1 MPRPIF
7 GCQAMRPPGPQAV
20 VARPGAGFAV
30 PAQGVARPGIPFPQQ
45 PRPAIPFPQIRP
57 PMQGSLP
64 MGAARPL
71 PVPRPSVFPLPPQVP
86 LPQPRMPSI
95 TGLPAA
101 GPAPRPVAGPLLMA
115 QQPEVQPPQLGM
127 LVSSGA
133 SPGVA
138 ADVAPV
144 AEPAGSAD
152 GQTAAS
158 SAAPR
163 PGALAVELRT
173 SARPEDASPAPGAPQ
188 VRPAG
193 LGLQGG
199 QPAAHTAKP
208 PSSSAGGGGNKAYR
222 GVRQRPWGKW
232 AAEIRDPTVGAR
244 RWLGTFD
251 TAEEAARAY
260 DQAARAIRGVHAK
273 CNFPLPEEEAYQA
286 QLQASQQESWQHG
299 QASPTSQVV
308 PAASHAAF
316 SEAVCIPGG
325 ASEQHAH
332 QPQSV
337 VQGPEWMA
345 QSLGKGGLSLG
356 TSPMIRS
363 YDMGY
368 ISTRMMECEDAFS
381 DMGSL
386 KQNLELPPEYA
397 YDEDEDSELDD
408 AMVLGSTP
416 TFGSTPHG

>member
-1 MPRPIF
+1 
-7 GCQAMRPPGPQAV
+7 MRPPGPQAV

-64 MGAARPL
+64 MVRGGIKGTEEAKGTFYQKVCQCLAGKPFFQLRSDRTACTFPRKLQGAARPL

-163 PGALAVELRT
+163 PGALA
-173 SARPEDASPAPGAPQ
+173 G
-188 VRPAG
+188 
-193 LGLQGG
+193 
-199 QPAAHTAKP
+199 
-208 PSSSAGGGGNKAYR
+208 
-222 GVRQRPWGKW
+222 
-232 AAEIRDPTVGAR
+232 
-244 RWLGTFD
+244 
-251 TAEEAARAY
+251 
-260 DQAARAIRGVHAK
+260 
-273 CNFPLPEEEAYQA
+273 
-286 QLQASQQESWQHG
+286 
-299 QASPTSQVV
+299 
-308 PAASHAAF
+308 
-316 SEAVCIPGG
+316 
-325 ASEQHAH
+325 
-332 QPQSV
+332 
-337 VQGPEWMA
+337 
-345 QSLGKGGLSLG
+345 
-356 TSPMIRS
+356 
-363 YDMGY
+363 
-368 ISTRMMECEDAFS
+368 
-381 DMGSL
+381 
-386 KQNLELPPEYA
+386 
-397 YDEDEDSELDD
+397 
-408 AMVLGSTP
+408 TP
-416 TFGSTPHG
+416 TAATRLS